1 MNSNS
6 LLAFAYRLSFLPH
19 IISLPVDTCTCTSD
33 SVAMNFTIFVKGFM
47 MSILI
52 RWQIAPRQAWQQ
64 KRRFLKNLP
73 LCIFAPPLTRGP
85 MGGMVIMFTVQISLT
100 QRCFKLKL
108 VTMGLVVSKKKLLAY
123 YYAWISYCDVD
134 KLYICYKI

>member
-6 LLAFAYRLSFLPH
+6 LLALAYRLSFLPH
-19 IISLPVDTCTCTSD
+19 IISLPVYTCTSD
-33 SVAMNFTIFVKGFM
+33 SGAMNFTIFVKCFTV
-47 MSILI
+47 SILI
-52 RWQIAPRQAWQQ
+52 KWQIAPRQAWQH
-64 KRRFLKNLP
+64 KRRFLKNWP
-73 LCIFAPPLTRGP
+73 LCIFASPLTQGP
-85 MGGMVIMFTVQISLT
+85 IGCMVIMFVIQISLPK
-100 QRCFKLKL
+100 RCFKLKL